1 MIGANEEMK
10 PINEAVNLNEN
21 NLFEYI
27 GYIMNHRNADL
38 FGSKSTSLQ
47 EQADTIINSCELSSD
62 IKMNII
68 DLYMESMCE
77 CSHYAFESGFR
88 EGIRLLKTLLSM

>member
-10 PINEAVNLNEN
+10 SINDAVNFNEN
-21 NLFEYI
+21 NFFSYI

-38 FGSKSTSLQ
+38 FGSESTRLQ
-47 EQADTIINSCELSSD
+47 EQACNIVNSCELSND
-62 IKMNII
+62 VKMNIV
-68 DLYMESMCE
+68 DLYTESMCE

-88 EGIRLLKTLLSM
+88 EGIRLVKTLMGM